1 MSENYGIINEVG
13 DMGDITS
20 FIPLTE
26 EEQKEIKGEKV
37 AMKPVK
43 K

>member
-26 EEQKEIKGEKV
+26 EEQKEIEKN
-37 AMKPVK
+37 K
-43 K
+43 KKNEK